1 MTKTSAA
8 QARTIKAAVVRNKG
22 GPFAIETLSVET
34 PRADEVLVRVVATG
48 MCHTDIVIRDQV
60 YPVPLPIVLGH
71 EGAGVVE
78 SVGANVRKVAPG
90 DHVVLSFMSCGHCA
104 RCVAGEP
111 AYCAKGHPLCFGGA
125 REDGTTAMRDGAA
138 TAVHDHFF
146 GQSSFG
152 TFALAHERTVVKVPK
167 DMPLERLGPL
177 GCGIQTGAGAVMNAL
192 QVRPGDSFVTF
203 GAGSVGLSAVMAARI
218 VGAAI
223 IIAVDVIASRLEL
236 AKELG
241 ATHVVNAKSED
252 PVAAIQ
258 KITKGGADF
267 ALETTGRPEVV
278 RQAVDALGTRGTCGI
293 VGAAP
298 IGTQASFDMGGL
310 MSPGKAIRGI
320 IQGDSVPELF
330 IPQLIELH
338 RQGRFPFD
346 RLIKFYSLDEINQ
359 AAADSESGT
368 TIKPILRM
376 T

>member
-1 MTKTSAA
+1 MIDTSAA
-8 QARTIKAAVVRNKG
+8 PERTIKAAVVRHKG
-22 GPFAIETLSVET
+22 GPFRIETLSIET
-34 PRADEVLVRVVATG
+34 PRSDEVLVRIVATG

-78 SVGANVRKVAPG
+78 SVGTNVRKVAPG

-125 REDGTTAMRDGAA
+125 REDGTTAMRDGASA
-138 TAVHDHFF
+138 KVHDHFF

-152 TFALAHERTVVKVPK
+152 TYALAHERSVVKVPK
-167 DMPLERLGPL
+167 DVPLERLGPL

-192 QVRPGDSFVTF
+192 KVGPGDSFVTF
-203 GAGSVGLSAVMAARI
+203 GAGSVGLSAVMASRI

-223 IIAVDVIASRLEL
+223 IVAVDVIASRLDL

-252 PVAAIQ
+252 VIATIQ

-346 RLIKFYSLDEINQ
+346 RLIKFYTLDEINQ
-359 AAADSESGT
+359 AAADSESGA
-368 TIKPILRM
+368 TIKPVLRM
-376 T
+376 S